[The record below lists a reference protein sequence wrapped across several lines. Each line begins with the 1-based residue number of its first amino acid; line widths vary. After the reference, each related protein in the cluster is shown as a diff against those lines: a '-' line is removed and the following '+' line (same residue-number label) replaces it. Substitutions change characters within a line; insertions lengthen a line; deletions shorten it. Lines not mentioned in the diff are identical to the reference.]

1 MAATSRLSSPFWGE
15 TTCIGLVQLLRKC
28 ARQAVPMRRLRHS
41 PASSLMV
48 ISPSAPLASLLRD
61 KALRPC
67 LLGVIK
73 RRKRASVSPEVSSYL
88 ETCRDRKRYVERQRH
103 RRDASSSAVPSRN
116 KFLVGHSVALIY
128 MCALDLL
135 T

>member
-28 ARQAVPMRRLRHS
+28 ARQAVPMRRLPHS

-48 ISPSAPLASLLRD
+48 ISPSAPLASLPRD

-67 LLGVIK
+67 LLGGHHEAW
-73 RRKRASVSPEVSSYL
+73 RSPHQH
-88 ETCRDRKRYVERQRH
+88 DR
-103 RRDASSSAVPSRN
+103 SSSESGLNSPHRSERGKSALTALSKCSKRFRQKPSDS
-116 KFLVGHSVALIY
+116 HP
-128 MCALDLL
+128 
-135 T
+135 